1 MQLWRIFV
9 MIRKLLNGDIDRVA
23 DIWLKTNL
31 KAHYFISN
39 QYWKSN
45 YELVKEMML
54 QSEIYVFEADKK
66 IQGFVGLNDEYIEGV
81 FVSDEMQSCG
91 IGKLLLDYIK
101 DKKVSL
107 RLNVYQKN
115 ARAISF
121 YQREGFIIQCEDLD
135 EATGEK
141 EYTML
146 WKQKQKSGFVRK
158 RRMKQKSKNAISII
172 GGADGPTSIFIA
184 GHSKKQPLKIRIKN
198 SIYRYKR
205 KKVEKTIVA
214 NPHSLSET
222 VQYAKDKYELT
233 ETAPADREYI
243 EQIKCLKES
252 LILQYKPELLGEM
265 KDIPVPD
272 FSNEASVK
280 EYLGKIKTRS
290 EMIAEMPDSII
301 PMDFHLY
308 KIRIDDDFLE
318 MEVDY
323 TWNIFGMSYSG
334 NNAVMKKFKKISR
347 DLYSYYGVTEEDIK
361 NKTKR
366 YSSLVTNL
374 SS

>member
-1 MQLWRIFV
+1 M
-9 MIRKLLNGDIDRVA
+9 
-23 DIWLKTNL
+23 
-31 KAHYFISN
+31 
-39 QYWKSN
+39 
-45 YELVKEMML
+45 
-54 QSEIYVFEADKK
+54 
-66 IQGFVGLNDEYIEGV
+66 
-81 FVSDEMQSCG
+81 
-91 IGKLLLDYIK
+91 
-101 DKKVSL
+101 
-107 RLNVYQKN
+107 
-115 ARAISF
+115 
-121 YQREGFIIQCEDLD
+121 
-135 EATGEK
+135 
-141 EYTML
+141 
-146 WKQKQKSGFVRK
+146 K
-158 RRMKQKSKNAISII
+158 RRMEQKSKSAISISII
-172 GGADGPTSIFIA
+172 GGADGPTSIFTA
-184 GHSKKQPLKIRIKN
+184 GHSKNQPLKIRIKN

-290 EMIAEMPDSII
+290 EMIAEMPDNII

-308 KIRIDDDFLE
+308 KIRIDDDFLK
-318 MEVDY
+318 MEIDY
-323 TWNIFGMSYSG
+323 TWNVFEMSYSG
-334 NNAVMKKFKKISR
+334 NKAVMKKLKKISR

-361 NKTKR
+361 NKTER

-374 SS
+374 SL

>member
-1 MQLWRIFV
+1 
-9 MIRKLLNGDIDRVA
+9 
-23 DIWLKTNL
+23 
-31 KAHYFISN
+31 
-39 QYWKSN
+39 
-45 YELVKEMML
+45 
-54 QSEIYVFEADKK
+54 
-66 IQGFVGLNDEYIEGV
+66 
-81 FVSDEMQSCG
+81 
-91 IGKLLLDYIK
+91 
-101 DKKVSL
+101 
-107 RLNVYQKN
+107 
-115 ARAISF
+115 
-121 YQREGFIIQCEDLD
+121 
-135 EATGEK
+135 
-141 EYTML
+141 
-146 WKQKQKSGFVRK
+146 
-158 RRMKQKSKNAISII
+158 MKQKSKNAISII

-252 LILQYKPELLGEM
+252 LILQYEPEL
-265 KDIPVPD
+265 
-272 FSNEASVK
+272 
-280 EYLGKIKTRS
+280 LGKIKTRS

-318 MEVDY
+318 MEIDY

-334 NNAVMKKFKKISR
+334 NKAVMKKFKKISR

>member
-1 MQLWRIFV
+1 MQ
-9 MIRKLLNGDIDRVA
+9 
-23 DIWLKTNL
+23 
-31 KAHYFISN
+31 
-39 QYWKSN
+39 
-45 YELVKEMML
+45 YE
-54 QSEIYVFEADKK
+54 
-66 IQGFVGLNDEYIEGV
+66 
-81 FVSDEMQSCG
+81 
-91 IGKLLLDYIK
+91 
-101 DKKVSL
+101 
-107 RLNVYQKN
+107 
-115 ARAISF
+115 
-121 YQREGFIIQCEDLD
+121 
-135 EATGEK
+135 
-141 EYTML
+141 
-146 WKQKQKSGFVRK
+146 
-158 RRMKQKSKNAISII
+158 
-172 GGADGPTSIFIA
+172 
-184 GHSKKQPLKIRIKN
+184 
-198 SIYRYKR
+198 
-205 KKVEKTIVA
+205 
-214 NPHSLSET
+214 
-222 VQYAKDKYELT
+222 KDKYELT

-252 LILQYKPELLGEM
+252 LILQYEPELLGEM

-280 EYLGKIKTRS
+280 EYWGKIKTRS

-318 MEVDY
+318 MEIDY

-334 NNAVMKKFKKISR
+334 NKAVMKKFKKISR

>member
-1 MQLWRIFV
+1 
-9 MIRKLLNGDIDRVA
+9 
-23 DIWLKTNL
+23 
-31 KAHYFISN
+31 
-39 QYWKSN
+39 
-45 YELVKEMML
+45 
-54 QSEIYVFEADKK
+54 
-66 IQGFVGLNDEYIEGV
+66 
-81 FVSDEMQSCG
+81 
-91 IGKLLLDYIK
+91 
-101 DKKVSL
+101 
-107 RLNVYQKN
+107 
-115 ARAISF
+115 
-121 YQREGFIIQCEDLD
+121 
-135 EATGEK
+135 
-141 EYTML
+141 
-146 WKQKQKSGFVRK
+146 
-158 RRMKQKSKNAISII
+158 MKQKSKNAISII

-222 VQYAKDKYELT
+222 VQYAK
-233 ETAPADREYI
+233 
-243 EQIKCLKES
+243 ES
-252 LILQYKPELLGEM
+252 LILQYEPELLGEM
-265 KDIPVPD
+265 KDISLPD
-272 FSNEASVK
+272 YFNEASVI
-280 EYLGKIKTRS
+280 EYFGKIKTRS

-318 MEVDY
+318 MEIDY

-334 NNAVMKKFKKISR
+334 NKAVMKKFKKISR